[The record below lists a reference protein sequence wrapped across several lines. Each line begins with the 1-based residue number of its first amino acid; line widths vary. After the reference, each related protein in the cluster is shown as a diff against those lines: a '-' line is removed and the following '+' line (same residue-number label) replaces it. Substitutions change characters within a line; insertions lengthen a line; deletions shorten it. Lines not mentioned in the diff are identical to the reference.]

1 MRIPARQNCISVG
14 TQTILVK
21 GVKDHLGTGGDLC
34 NGDAAVQ
41 EQSHQGLSGTGRFM
55 HSGDA
60 VSRNE
65 PYLGPPALVG
75 PYKSWQA
82 RIASAQSSTDK
93 GVGEIHA
100 SVMPC

>member
-1 MRIPARQNCISVG
+1 ML
-14 TQTILVK
+14 IL
-21 GVKDHLGTGGDLC
+21 LALRGGDLC

-41 EQSHQGLSGTGRFM
+41 EQSHQGLSSTGRLI

-60 VSRNE
+60 AARKM
-65 PYLGPPALVG
+65 PYLGLLALVD

-93 GVGEIHA
+93 RVGEIHA

>member
-1 MRIPARQNCISVG
+1 MQIPARKNCIRVG
-14 TQTILVK
+14 TQTILAK
-21 GVKDHLGTGGDLC
+21 GVKDQLGSGGDLC

-55 HSGDA
+55 YSGDA
-60 VSRNE
+60 AAKKVS
-65 PYLGPPALVG
+65 YLGLLALVD

-93 GVGEIHA
+93 RVGEIYA